1 MNKNEIRGYIFMGFA
16 LLCLCTSAMG
26 GMFMLYMNSSTR
38 YHAYAIN
45 LMPILS
51 AVFFAAAVI
60 CFVKAYEDTK
70 GKINLQIEKTSVLY
84 RIGQSW
90 AQFNLFSMKPAN
102 VKVKTSEDGAYLL
115 CDVQILAENWMTQL
129 KSGGNVLSFHIR
141 AEGDFGK
148 NKVELQSLGASSFTV
163 AAGERNEF
171 VYPLAVPEYI
181 DRVVLHFTAESDSM
195 DEVYQQDYE
204 FYPGH
209 YTR

>member
-16 LLCLCTSAMG
+16 ILCICTLALGGNIIIWMGYSAFNLLTLLTFVLICASAICLA
-26 GMFMLYMNSSTR
+26 
-38 YHAYAIN
+38 
-45 LMPILS
+45 
-51 AVFFAAAVI
+51 
-60 CFVKAYEDTK
+60 K
-70 GKINLQIEKTSVLY
+70 GYVEGKELTGLQMAQVSLLY

-90 AQFNLFSMKPAN
+90 AQFNLFSMKPDN
-102 VKVKTSEDGAYLL
+102 VKVHKTEDGAHLL

-129 KSGGNVLSFHIR
+129 KSGGNALSFHIR
-141 AEGDFGK
+141 AEGDHGK

-163 AAGERNEF
+163 AAGEHIEF

>member
-16 LLCLCTSAMG
+16 ILCICTLALGGNIIIWMGYSAFNLLTLFAFVLICASAICLAKGYVEGKELTG
-26 GMFMLYMNSSTR
+26 L
-38 YHAYAIN
+38 
-45 LMPILS
+45 LMAQMP
-51 AVFFAAAVI
+51 
-60 CFVKAYEDTK
+60 
-70 GKINLQIEKTSVLY
+70 VLH

-90 AQFNLFSMKPAN
+90 AQFNLFSMKPAD
-102 VKVKTSEDGAYLL
+102 VKVHKTEDGTHLL

-129 KSGGNVLSFHIR
+129 KSGGNIVSFHIR
-141 AEGDFGK
+141 AEGDHGK

-163 AAGERNEF
+163 AAGERTEF
-171 VYPLAVPEYI
+171 VYPLAVSEYI

-195 DEVYQQDYE
+195 DEVYQQSYE

>member
-60 CFVKAYEDTK
+60 CFVKAYDETRGQK
-70 GKINLQIEKTSVLY
+70 NIMEQASVLY

-90 AQFNLFSMKPAN
+90 TQFNLFSMKPAN
-102 VKVKTSEDGAYLL
+102 VKVKTSEDGAHLL

-148 NKVELQSLGASSFTV
+148 NKVELQSLGASSFSV
-163 AAGERNEF
+163 AAGEHTEF
-171 VYPLAVPEYI
+171 EYPLAVPEYI

>member
-16 LLCLCTSAMG
+16 ILCICTLALGGNIIIWMGYSAFNLLTLFAFVLICASAICLA
-26 GMFMLYMNSSTR
+26 
-38 YHAYAIN
+38 
-45 LMPILS
+45 
-51 AVFFAAAVI
+51 
-60 CFVKAYEDTK
+60 K
-70 GKINLQIEKTSVLY
+70 GYVEGKELTGLQMAQVSLLH

-90 AQFNLFSMKPAN
+90 TLFNMFSMKPADI
-102 VKVKTSEDGAYLL
+102 KVQTSEDGTHLL

-129 KSGGNVLSFHIR
+129 NSGGNALSFHIR
-141 AEGDFGK
+141 AEGDHGK

-163 AAGERNEF
+163 AAGERIEF

-181 DRVVLHFTAESDSM
+181 DRVVLHFIAESDSM
-195 DEVYQQDYE
+195 DGVYQQDYE

>member
-1 MNKNEIRGYIFMGFA
+1 MNKNEIRGFIFMGFA
-16 LLCLCTSAMG
+16 LMCLCTSAMG
-26 GMFMLYMNSSTR
+26 GIFTLYMNSSTR

-60 CFVKAYEDTK
+60 CFVKAYDETRGQK
-70 GKINLQIEKTSVLY
+70 NIMEQASVLY

-90 AQFNLFSMKPAN
+90 TQFNLFSMKPAN
-102 VKVKTSEDGAYLL
+102 VKVKPSENGAYLL

-148 NKVELQSLGASSFTV
+148 NKV
-163 AAGERNEF
+163 
-171 VYPLAVPEYI
+171 
-181 DRVVLHFTAESDSM
+181 
-195 DEVYQQDYE
+195 
-204 FYPGH
+204 
-209 YTR
+209 

>member
-16 LLCLCTSAMG
+16 ILCICTLALGGNIIIWMGYSALNLLTLLTFVLICASAICLA
-26 GMFMLYMNSSTR
+26 
-38 YHAYAIN
+38 
-45 LMPILS
+45 
-51 AVFFAAAVI
+51 
-60 CFVKAYEDTK
+60 K
-70 GKINLQIEKTSVLY
+70 GYVEGKELTGLQMAQVSLLY

-90 AQFNLFSMKPAN
+90 AQFNLFSMKPADI
-102 VKVKTSEDGAYLL
+102 KVQTSEDGTHLL

-129 KSGGNVLSFHIR
+129 KSGGNALSFHIR
-141 AEGDFGK
+141 AEGDHGK

-163 AAGERNEF
+163 AAGERIEF

>member
-16 LLCLCTSAMG
+16 LMCLCTRCLG
-26 GMFMLYMNSSTR
+26 GTLFVYNHYST
-38 YHAYAIN
+38 
-45 LMPILS
+45 ILD
-51 AVFFAAAVI
+51 VVLVLTVIFACASVI
-60 CFVKAYEDTK
+60 CLAKAYVECK
-70 GKINLQIEKTSVLY
+70 EEEGKVLFVNQTPIIN

-90 AQFNLFSMKPAN
+90 AEFNLFSMKPAN

>member
-16 LLCLCTSAMG
+16 ILCICTLALGGNIIIWMGYSAFNLLTLFAFVLICASAICLAKGYVEGKELTG
-26 GMFMLYMNSSTR
+26 L
-38 YHAYAIN
+38 
-45 LMPILS
+45 LMAQMP
-51 AVFFAAAVI
+51 
-60 CFVKAYEDTK
+60 
-70 GKINLQIEKTSVLY
+70 VLH

-90 AQFNLFSMKPAN
+90 AQFNLFSMKPAD
-102 VKVKTSEDGAYLL
+102 VKVHKTEDGTHLL

-129 KSGGNVLSFHIR
+129 KSGGNIVSFHIR
-141 AEGDFGK
+141 AEGDHGK

-163 AAGERNEF
+163 AAGERTEF

-195 DEVYQQDYE
+195 DEVYQQSYE